1 MKFIIQI
8 SGRQVALD
16 SDQLNAVVEALRD
29 AEFID
34 NHFVGKDKGDT
45 GYDKQYVRRIQP
57 FDVVEHLPLQAI
69 PDDLLD
75 TLRFATKLAKE
86 SA

>member
-57 FDVVEHLPLQAI
+57 FDVVEHLPLQAM

-75 TLRFATKLAKE
+75 TLRLGTQLHDEGK
-86 SA
+86 